1 MLTVAG
7 IGWISAAGRGRVRTG
22 WSEAWGSPES
32 RAAALAR
39 EPDARVLRNYAR
51 FTPHTR
57 MAVHALHLARTD
69 ADLAATPDYGPFG
82 AGLVGA
88 GELGTHAANLA
99 YYRDFVGNAR
109 ALARGNLF
117 VYTLPTSPLAEAAL
131 AAELRGP
138 LLWLDGS
145 ADGDGLADAFAA
157 ADDAI
162 ARGAASTMFVCHG
175 QAEAVILYTVRRDGA
190 GGWPASAVL
199 AAARGAQEAGMY
211 PDRWSIGQGAA
222 E

>member
-1 MLTVAG
+1 MLTVSG
-7 IGWISAAGRGRVRTG
+7 IGWISAAGRGRAHG
-22 WSEAWGSPES
+22 WFEPWASAEARE
-32 RAAALAR
+32 AALAR
-39 EPDARVLRNYAR
+39 EPDTRALRNYAR

-57 MAVHALHLARTD
+57 MAVHALHLARAD
-69 ADLAATPDYGPFG
+69 AGLAAPPDYGPFG

-88 GELGTHAANLA
+88 GELGVHEANLA
-99 YYRDFVGNAR
+99 YYADYIANGR

-138 LLWLDGS
+138 LLWLGS
-145 ADGDGLADAFAA
+145 PAGRDGLADAFEAA
-157 ADDAI
+157 GDAL

-175 QAEAVILYTVRRDGA
+175 QPAAVILYTVHRGGA
-190 GGWPASAVL
+190 AGWPAPAVL
-199 AAARGAQEAGMY
+199 AAAQQAREAGMY